1 MSADN
6 DYWLQRVRH
15 TAAEPNSWWMQART
29 LRQAAEDLW
38 NAGNAHDR
46 EPGSEL
52 GATVLAKWTSPSFV
66 RPLTGGSTYEVCFM
80 LLGFALENL
89 AKGIILCRD
98 PSVVRKKQLRKW
110 HGGGHDLVGL
120 FRRAEI
126 AVSDEDLAT
135 LERTTRITEWK
146 GRYPVPINFHEV
158 GGQDRVIGYVAV
170 SNVWPAD
177 EFSRLCSLYQR
188 AKEILD
194 RTMEGTP
201 PLPADYDFC

>member
-1 MSADN
+1 MSADDN
-6 DYWLQRVRH
+6 AWLQSVRH
-15 TAAEPNSWWMQART
+15 TAADPNSWWMQART

-52 GATVLAKWTSPSFV
+52 GAKVLAKWTAPGFV
-66 RPLTGGSTYEVCFM
+66 PPLKGGSTFEVCIM

-89 AKGIILCRD
+89 AKGVIVARD

-120 FRRAEI
+120 FRRADI
-126 AVSDEDLAT
+126 AFSDGERAT
-135 LERTTRITEWK
+135 LARTTRITEWK

-170 SNVWPAD
+170 SNVWPVD
-177 EFSRLCSLYQR
+177 EFSCLCSLYDR
-188 AKEILD
+188 AKAILD
-194 RTMEGTP
+194 STIESTP
-201 PLPADYDFC
+201 ALPPDYDFR